1 MLTNYTTGK
10 FTSDKIEFCVILNKF
25 MRWWHDLQQFAAALD
40 YFQSLHQTKLE
51 GIEEQL
57 GWDIGGQ

>member
-25 MRWWHDLQQFAAALD
+25 MRWWHDL
-40 YFQSLHQTKLE
+40 
-51 GIEEQL
+51 
-57 GWDIGGQ
+57 